1 MSPVDTDPRR
11 QSDRTG
17 FGECGEARGDLRGSG
32 AGALHKTRP
41 QTGEI
46 GLAGIELTP
55 YQVRPRLRRH
65 SQTQRLQAGLL
76 TSGAVYHAPSQS
88 IIGSVA
94 GTPGRG
100 PCGQS
105 ILTGF
110 PVRPVTVARPWRIF
124 TAFPILCKT
133 RSGTSVRRSPSS
145 TKMEPLCRSSEYNLE
160 TAESQILNVH
170 AGHRGWFR
178 LRAPFAATF
187 GDVEDES
194 RQQQAR
200 RQFHH
205 VGLSSQL
212 SLPFSLP
219 SNIK

>member
-1 MSPVDTDPRR
+1 MSRFDTDPRR

-32 AGALHKTRP
+32 AGALHRTRP

-46 GLAGIELTP
+46 GLAGIGLTP
-55 YQVRPRLRRH
+55 CQVRPRLRRH

-76 TSGAVYHAPSQS
+76 TSGAVYHTPSQS

-133 RSGTSVRRSPSS
+133 KSGTSVRRSPSS
-145 TKMEPLCRSSEYNLE
+145 TIWNRYVVPANITRRPLSRKYSMFMLA
-160 TAESQILNVH
+160 TG
-170 AGHRGWFR
+170 AGFR
-178 LRAPFAATF
+178 IQAPVSRHL
-187 GDVEDES
+187 GDVEDEG
-194 RQQQAR
+194 R
-200 RQFHH
+200 
-205 VGLSSQL
+205 
-212 SLPFSLP
+212 
-219 SNIK
+219 